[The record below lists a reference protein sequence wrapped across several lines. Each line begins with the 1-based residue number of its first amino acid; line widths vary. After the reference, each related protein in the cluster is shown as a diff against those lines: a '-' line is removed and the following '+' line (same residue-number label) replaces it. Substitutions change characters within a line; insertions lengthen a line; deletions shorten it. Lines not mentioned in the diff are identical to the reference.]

1 VAIWWPEEI
10 DMAEFTKLS
19 YKQGE
24 LNQVLSG
31 FFGTLLEK
39 KTFDAVMIPAKQP
52 TKGVMQTLISRPD
65 KIGAIDPFAP
75 VVPLNAAKLVSALT
89 ATPSSRPVAAVLRS
103 CEVRALIELCKLK
116 QATLDNVVLF
126 GLDCLG
132 RYENNDFL
140 KFQEKGGTT
149 EGFLSGEKSDFEI
162 AGACKMC
169 EHPVADNVDVRLCV
183 IGSGDAVWVEWLT
196 ERGNA
201 VREKLGHKTEAGPKN
216 RDSEVEALKKKRIE
230 ERDKQ
235 FAGFR
240 EATKDFQAL
249 QAHLAGC
256 INCYN
261 CRVACPVCYCKECV
275 FVTDTFRHEGSQYMG
290 WADKRGAL
298 KMPVDSLFYHLTRLT
313 HMSTLC
319 VGCGQCTSACP
330 NDIQLAPL
338 FRAVAEKTQARF
350 DYLAGRSP
358 DEAQPLA
365 TFHDDELVEVT
376 GQVK

>member
-1 VAIWWPEEI
+1 
-10 DMAEFTKLS
+10 MAEFTKLS
-19 YKQGE
+19 FKKGE
-24 LNQVLSG
+24 LNKALSD
-31 FFGTLLEK
+31 FFGTLLEQK
-39 KTFDAVMIPAKQP
+39 VFDAVLLPSRQP
-52 TKGVMQTLISRPD
+52 TQGVMQTLISRPD
-65 KIGAIDPFAP
+65 KIGEIDPFAP

-89 ATPSSRPVAAVLRS
+89 ASPSGRPAAAVLRS
-103 CEVRALIELCKLK
+103 CEVRALIELVKLK
-116 QATLDNVVLF
+116 QATLGDVVLF
-126 GLDCLG
+126 GIDCLG
-132 RYENNDFL
+132 RFENNDFL
-140 KFQEKGGTT
+140 AFLEKGGAT
-149 EGFLSGEKSDFEI
+149 EDFLSGDVKGLEI

-169 EHPVADNVDVRLCV
+169 EHPAADNVDVRLCV

-201 VREKLGHKTEAGPKN
+201 VREKLGMKAEAGPQN
-216 RDSEVEALKKKRIE
+216 RDSEVEALKKSRIE

-235 FAGFR
+235 YAGFR
-240 EATKDFQAL
+240 EVAKDFQSL

-261 CRVACPVCYCKECV
+261 CRVACPVCYCRECV

-298 KMPVDSLFYHLTRLT
+298 KMPTDSLFYHLTRLT
-313 HMSTLC
+313 HISTLC

-365 TFHDDELVEVT
+365 AFHDDELVEVT

>member
-1 VAIWWPEEI
+1 
-10 DMAEFTKLS
+10 MAEFTKLS
-19 YKQGE
+19 YEKGG
-24 LNQVLSG
+24 LNQALAG
-31 FFGTLLEK
+31 FFKKLLEQNV
-39 KTFDAVMIPAKQP
+39 FDAVMLPSGQP
-52 TKGVMQTLISRPD
+52 TRGVMQTLISRPE
-65 KIGAIDPFAP
+65 KLEAIDPFAP

-89 ATPSSRPVAAVLRS
+89 ATPSGRPVAVVLRS

-116 QATLDNVVLF
+116 QADLDDVVIF
-126 GLDCLG
+126 GIDCLG
-132 RYENNDFL
+132 RFENNDFL
-140 KFQEKGGTT
+140 KFQGKGGTT
-149 EGFLSGEKSDFEI
+149 EGFLSGENGGFEI

-169 EHPVADNVDVRLCV
+169 PHPVAENVDARLCV
-183 IGSGDAVWVEWLT
+183 IGCGNAVWVEWLT
-196 ERGNA
+196 ERGKA
-201 VREKLGHKTEAGPKN
+201 VCGKLGEKTGAGPDK
-216 RDSEVEALKKKRIE
+216 RDKEVEALKKTRTE
-230 ERDKQ
+230 EREKKL
-235 FAGFR
+235 AGFR
-240 EATKDFQAL
+240 DATRDFQAL

-275 FVTDTFRHEGSQYMG
+275 FVTDTFRHEGSQFMG

-298 KMPVDSLFYHLTRLT
+298 KMPTDSLFYHLTRLT

-330 NDIQLAPL
+330 NDIELAPL
-338 FRAVAEKTQARF
+338 FCAVAEKTQARF

-358 DEAQPLA
+358 DEEQPLA

>member
-1 VAIWWPEEI
+1 
-10 DMAEFTKLS
+10 MAEFTRLG
-19 YKQGE
+19 YKKGE
-24 LNQVLSG
+24 LNQALTD
-31 FFGTLLEK
+31 FFGKLLEQK
-39 KTFDAVMIPAKQP
+39 VFDAVMVPARQP

-65 KIGAIDPFAP
+65 KLEAIDPFAP

-89 ATPSSRPVAAVLRS
+89 ASPSGRPVAAVLRS

-116 QATLDNVVLF
+116 QANLDDVILF
-126 GLDCLG
+126 GVDCLG

-140 KFQEKGGTT
+140 KFQEMGGTT
-149 EGFLSGEKSDFEI
+149 EGFLSGEKSAFEI
-162 AGACKMC
+162 AGACRMC
-169 EHPVADNVDVRLCV
+169 EHPVADNVDARLCI
-183 IGSGDAVWVEWLT
+183 IGDGDAVWVEWLT
-196 ERGNA
+196 ERGKT
-201 VREKLGHKTEAGPKN
+201 VREKLDQKTEAGPKN
-216 RDSEVEALKKKRIE
+216 RDSEVEAIRKTRTAERGKRLAE
-230 ERDKQ
+230 
-235 FAGFR
+235 FR
-240 EATKDFQAL
+240 EAAGDFQSL

-275 FVTDTFRHEGSQYMG
+275 FVTDTFRHAGDQYMG

-298 KMPVDSLFYHLTRLT
+298 KMPTDSLFYHLTRLT

-330 NDIQLAPL
+330 NDIELAPL

-358 DEAQPLA
+358 DDEQPLA